1 MTLPLSPEELKAYNN
16 IPCTPVSQKLGDTI
30 DALIGGGGGGPNI
43 NFKATPSYGSGF
55 AASDTLVLPAG
66 VITPG
71 TQVVLIGYSA
81 TMFNNSSTSQA
92 PIVNMENTSTA
103 TVLTSFN
110 CFSPGLSQSVVDSV
124 TDAPGGGLGPG
135 TYMDAGFNPIS
146 GASGIP
152 YVESILTNTTAV
164 TLDSGLNQTFLWIDI
179 TATGGD
185 TYTISVNPPATVGVT
200 WQPGFLFALHPLT
213 IGT

>member
-135 TYMDAGFNPIS
+135 TYMDAGFNPITGPSVVYSDSYLFS
-146 GASGIP
+146 GFYILHVNYRTEGEFFVGGCERPHIVRFPGSCRASVVVAPIP
-152 YVESILTNTTAV
+152 
-164 TLDSGLNQTFLWIDI
+164 
-179 TATGGD
+179 
-185 TYTISVNPPATVGVT
+185 
-200 WQPGFLFALHPLT
+200 
-213 IGT
+213 